1 MSVSAEQE
9 LDKQTGIFK
18 NLKGKSRLWSSLFST
33 DVFTPSSSTENI
45 DFEKCVTEIRH
56 TSNIDVY
63 DVIFTVRMP
72 TSVPKGAV
80 WTEHTDKEQYLN
92 FYCNNKLSVKIFFK
106 DPMIFSNTELME
118 GTTTSCLLSPPVNI
132 DKTTTTYVA
141 DDDQGEQTKASG
153 IYFAKYNELNKK
165 INDVLKE
172 TISPG
177 TTPSAAQELA
187 FTEKLAKEKKERI
200 AFSDKLYVNL
210 APSSPGS
217 PFKSYAHHYTHAD
230 AENFIMSDNES
241 KEKVKKINKIFG
253 KNEFENFMQF
263 DFNLNNYTINS
274 AGNGVEQRS
283 DKIDEDSEHLKTGDA
298 SRKPGDSVLL
308 LLKKDEWFSIILRNI
323 TIPLDLQVIPK
334 DMVTIKLEIENSNP
348 IGKIGPNNV
357 FYRNFFCEY
366 LSIHIKRYI
375 TKPLKVREFMFGY
388 EDMVVA
394 LQSDSKKYADKLNSM
409 NKLARMVLEYYI
421 KNLNSISSP
430 RGGFDSQYIEMHK
443 DISTSE
449 SETTKMFSMTVS
461 TPDMKSNL
469 KTNVAKSKKDIVSF
483 SSVFSRDSIIS
494 FRNKFIQAIYRELR
508 ENGISKIN
516 VAKIDKILIQM
527 SQSTDRFGASST
539 VSTLVP
545 TSLDKKGNVTA
556 VANVTEGSEKL
567 NTPDAEGGAGADGG
581 TTPYIQNIQTGGAP
595 LSDIFGTENYNLM
608 APMCM
613 VNEGTGL
620 NNMVVR
626 ISKNVV
632 QHIDTTMVDDDTPA
646 SDELSQVPAYVD
658 IQIGDAIRFVYN
670 GRIVYAIVC
679 GFKPGKKTNEKG
691 NDEEMNMTDFRKTNM
706 KIIASSESQ
715 TLKMT
720 PEQYLNVIT
729 LRGIK
734 YLTFEYDNDL
744 YSFAD
749 CNSREE
755 ALSSRNDELKAG
767 LSAKFTFRCDEE
779 KIPFLPNGYRFPTS
793 RKIKEAVTKVKNA
806 LTFGSTEAGIGMDFN
821 LPSYSLS
828 SYMTLDK
835 VMVPLNFDPIVQL
848 LKSKNDDDLNNP
860 DRIFKSLI
868 KEMELYGL
876 NTSAGCKDNTSKIK
890 MASFQQRKTNFIK
903 MCNNLRAEFNNACMI
918 NGVINRKKALNFFK
932 NLYKRTAPP
941 TIFVNE
947 KGIPLKTVPQTVCAF
962 NLLPNDPKEIYNLLI
977 TALSSPDIQDINARR
992 QSIGESV
999 KERNAED
1006 DDSAGLLEGGAI
1018 PSFQDIQKAEN
1029 IIKYSIDMI
1038 GKQGFIPPNIVNQYS
1053 EDLNT
1058 VATSYD
1064 AKEEEKKLALSSK
1077 MVTTMGSSGMGSS
1090 GMGSSGMVGGP
1101 SSSSNFLG
1109 NFFSNLG
1116 KQGSSSASRTG
1127 SGIGNDSCG
1136 NNTSIVCNG
1145 DDLVVTVTLKLNELI
1160 SSCMNPEMIQ
1170 HLGNHPGSHP
1180 GNHQGNLITNG
1191 EDEDDAEEIDS
1202 SAAAAAAPAPK
1213 APSTFSNAAPSA
1225 APSAA
1230 AAAASGAAAPS
1241 AAPSAAA
1248 AAPSAASTSGAAAP
1262 SAASTSGAAAS
1273 GAAST
1278 SGAAASGAAATS
1290 GAAASGAAAS
1300 TSGAAAASTSDAA
1313 VKEVKVNDGPE
1324 AVSSEASVS
1333 PSPPAPDPSK
1343 DVSSSGETTISS
1355 EKVDNLIAGV
1365 NDVLKEVDKL
1375 GKIHTVHEQN
1385 MVDTV
1390 KSITKNKIYDSN
1402 LYNTIIESLKTISTK
1417 QINDNQKSN
1426 EFFESI
1432 KKIYKAKINENM
1444 PTLLAEI
1451 KKFNDLYLK
1460 RAPPNFQVR
1469 VETFKKNILKLDK
1482 LSSSDKLSPTD
1493 KEKVQKI
1500 MDDFT
1505 STSTK
1510 EKEESMVII
1519 SKFLK
1524 HEISD
1529 NTIIDSLYTFV
1540 IIEIINNIKDAL
1552 VAENTEKKIPDFN
1565 KLIAIIEGTPS
1576 SSIITHGGK
1585 NKNNSKKNKQSN
1597 KNKTRRR
1604 RNSSSKK
1611 IKFTK
1616 VKKL

>member
-394 LQSDSKKYADKLNSM
+394 LQSDSKKYDDKLNSM

-449 SETTKMFSMTVS
+449 SETTKMFSMTVA

-483 SSVFSRDSIIS
+483 SSFFSRDSIIS

-516 VAKIDKILIQM
+516 VSKIDKILIQM

-567 NTPDAEGGAGADGG
+567 NTSDSEGGAGADGG

-626 ISKNVV
+626 ISKKVV

-806 LTFGSTEAGIGMDFN
+806 LTFGSTEADIGMDFN
-821 LPSYSLS
+821 LPSYSLP

-918 NGVINRKKALNFFK
+918 NGVINRKKALIFFK

-999 KERNAED
+999 KERNAGD

-1077 MVTTMGSSGMGSS
+1077 MVTTMGSSGMSSSGMGSS
-1090 GMGSSGMVGGP
+1090 GMGSNMRGMVGGP

-1191 EDEDDAEEIDS
+1191 EGVDEDDAEEIDS

-1213 APSTFSNAAPSA
+1213 TPSTFSNAAPSA
-1225 APSAA
+1225 A
-1230 AAAASGAAAPS
+1230 
-1241 AAPSAAA
+1241 
-1248 AAPSAASTSGAAAP
+1248 
-1262 SAASTSGAAAS
+1262 
-1273 GAAST
+1273 
-1278 SGAAASGAAATS
+1278 ATS
-1290 GAAASGAAAS
+1290 GAAAAATPSAAATSGAAAS
-1300 TSGAAAASTSDAA
+1300 TSGAAASTSGAAASTSGAAAATSGAAASTSGAAASTSGAAASTSGAAASTSGASTSDAA

-1324 AVSSEASVS
+1324 SVISEASVS
-1333 PSPPAPDPSK
+1333 PSPPPSK
-1343 DVSSSGETTISS
+1343 DVSSSGETIIPSS
-1355 EKVDNLIAGV
+1355 EVDSLIAGV
-1365 NDVLKEVDKL
+1365 NDVLKEVDQL
-1375 GKIHTVHEQN
+1375 GKIHTVHERG
-1385 MVDTV
+1385 MIDTV
-1390 KSITKNKIYDSN
+1390 KSITKGNIYESN
-1402 LYNTIIESLKTISTK
+1402 LYDTVIRSLKTINAK
-1417 QINDNQKSN
+1417 KIEDNQKSN

-1432 KKIYKAKINENM
+1432 KSIYKVNIDKYM
-1444 PTLLAEI
+1444 KTLLAEI

-1460 RAPPNFQVR
+1460 HAPPNFQVR
-1469 VETFKKNILKLDK
+1469 VETFKTNITKLDE
-1482 LSSSDKLSPTD
+1482 LSTSDKLSPTD

-1500 MDDFT
+1500 LDDFT

-1529 NTIIDSLYTFV
+1529 DKIIDSLYTFV

-1552 VAENTEKKIPDFN
+1552 VAENGKKTIPDFT

-1604 RNSSSKK
+1604 RNSSNKK